1 MEDIL
6 KNPKT
11 KGLIA
16 IFATLF
22 LNFIGTFIARKV
34 LADDE
39 KAVKH
44 TILHL
49 LSMLLV
55 IIPIIGFIAYLAINV
70 YYIISNY
77 NVAAKEE
84 VAEDEK

>member
-77 NVAAKEE
+77 SIAAKEE
-84 VAEDEK
+84 AGEEK